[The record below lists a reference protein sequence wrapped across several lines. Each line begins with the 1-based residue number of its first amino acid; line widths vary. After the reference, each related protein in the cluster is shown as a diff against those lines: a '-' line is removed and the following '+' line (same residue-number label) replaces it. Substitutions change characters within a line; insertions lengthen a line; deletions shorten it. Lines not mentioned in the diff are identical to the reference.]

1 MGVKQWV
8 RAMLVLSALPSSALA
23 LGLGDIRL
31 NSPLNAPLDAE
42 IELVNATPEEL
53 ASLRVQLASRE
64 TFARYGLEW
73 PAFLSSVTLAK
84 AKGDAGRDVL
94 RVRSTEVDHRALP
107 DAAGRCQLGARPP
120 GARVHAAARSAGL
133 RADAGAGAGR
143 ARRRPPRPRAAA
155 PWRARRPPDAASGP
169 VGRAGCRACGA
180 TATTAPI
187 RSVAA
192 TRSPASPARWPPAA
206 APRPSRPWS
215 ACTAPTRRPS
225 TAP

>member
-94 RVRSTEVDHRALP
+94 RVRSTEVVTEPFLTLLV
-107 DAAGRCQLGARPP
+107 DANWGR
-120 GARVHAAARSAGL
+120 
-133 RADAGAGAGR
+133 GR
-143 ARRRPPRPRAAA
+143 LVREYN
-155 PWRARRPPDAASGP
+155 
-169 VGRAGCRACGA
+169 V
-180 TATTAPI
+180 I
-187 RSVAA
+187 
-192 TRSPASPARWPPAA
+192 
-206 APRPSRPWS
+206 
-215 ACTAPTRRPS
+215 
-225 TAP
+225 